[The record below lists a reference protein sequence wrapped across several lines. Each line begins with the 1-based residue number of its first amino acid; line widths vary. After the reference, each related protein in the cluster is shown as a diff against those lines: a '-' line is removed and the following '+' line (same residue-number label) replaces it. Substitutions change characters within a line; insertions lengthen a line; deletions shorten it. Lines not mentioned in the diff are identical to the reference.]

1 MAAVA
6 SYAFKDVVLLFNG
19 VPLSGFADGDDAI
32 VIERNVDAY
41 TLLVGADGDAMA
53 LKQANKSG
61 VATLKLLQSSA
72 SNAILTAVLKI
83 QDAGLLSPVPFS
95 VVDPNGLDLVL
106 AEAAFPAG
114 PPRLVYGAGHNPRE
128 WKLALPSVDIFA
140 SGVV

>member
-32 VIERNVDAY
+32 IIERNVDAY

-61 VATLKLLQSSA
+61 VATLKLLQSSD
-72 SNAILTAVLKI
+72 T
-83 QDAGLLSPVPFS
+83 
-95 VVDPNGLDLVL
+95 
-106 AEAAFPAG
+106 
-114 PPRLVYGAGHNPRE
+114 PRHR
-128 WKLALPSVDIFA
+128 S
-140 SGVV
+140 